1 MEINNKKAKI
11 LFGILMAGMMA
22 LAMSFVM
29 VWINVGL
36 NSNFF
41 AIWMKSFGL
50 GFLVAVP
57 TSIIAAPIAQKLVHK
72 LT

>member
-1 MEINNKKAKI
+1 METNNKKAKI

-41 AIWMKSFGL
+41 AIWMKSFDL

>member
-1 MEINNKKAKI
+1 MENNKKSKI
-11 LFGILMAGMMA
+11 LFGVLMAGMMA

-29 VWINVGL
+29 VWINVGMTNL
-36 NSNFF
+36 FF
-41 AIWMKSFGL
+41 VIWMKSFAL

-57 TSIIAAPIAQKLVHK
+57 TSIIAAPIAQKLVNK